1 MVLLTIQVTMYSQE
15 EIEFLNKNVCKSL
28 QFISNWFTLKNKSFL
43 NTIYKIFTIFMIITF
58 LNSKLTTRYIKNT

>member
-28 QFISNWFTLKNKSFL
+28 QFISNWFTLKNKSQFL
-43 NTIYKIFTIFMIITF
+43 
-58 LNSKLTTRYIKNT
+58 